1 MNSLNTTQRKMF
13 LRGPSL
19 SVRFILFTSMCI
31 ALMLLDSRYQQL
43 EKIRSAASTMVYPLR
58 VAANTPYKFSN
69 WFSNSLR
76 TRKDLRQENSQ
87 LRLSQQTSQFELQRF
102 QQLEAENHR
111 LRVLLESAQAQELN
125 LQMAEIMRVSLDPGR
140 HHVILNQGAQLGIN
154 KGQVVIDAEG
164 LMGQIIRTDLL
175 QSEAVLITDS
185 NHVTPIEVNRN
196 GLRNIAYGNGDDK
209 LLHLPYF
216 AQNSELKEGDLLV
229 TSGLG
234 GRFPVGIP
242 VAKIMKI
249 NRDPSKTFLDVYAE
263 PIAALDQSRLVAVV
277 KNDDNFERRKAR
289 TKIPTDT
296 NLDTTRT
303 EIAKAD
309 TTIAK
314 PIPEET
320 ETLNP
325 TNVSH

>member
-1 MNSLNTTQRKMF
+1 MF

-19 SVRFILFTSMCI
+19 TVRFLLLASLCI
-31 ALMLLDSRYQQL
+31 ALMLMDSRYRQL
-43 EKIRSAASTMVYPLR
+43 EQVRSAASTIIYPLR
-58 VAANTPYKFSN
+58 VAANSPYKFSN
-69 WFSNSLR
+69 WLATSFR
-76 TRKDLRQENSQ
+76 TRKVLSQENST
-87 LRLSQQTSQFELQRF
+87 LRIAQQHSQFELQRL

-111 LRVLLESAQAQELN
+111 LRVLLESAQAQELD

-164 LMGQIIRTDLL
+164 LMGQIIRTDPL

-216 AQNSELKEGDLLV
+216 AQNSEIQEGDLLV

-242 VAKIMKI
+242 VATIVKI
-249 NRDPSKTFLDVYAE
+249 NHDPGKTFLDVYAE

-277 KNDDNFERRKAR
+277 KNDINLERRKAR
-289 TKIPTDT
+289 TKNSND
-296 NLDTTRT
+296 NDLEKQNT
-303 EIAKAD
+303 ELATAD
-309 TTIAK
+309 IV
-314 PIPEET
+314 ESQEDLEQT
-320 ETLNP
+320 ETLNS
-325 TNVSH
+325 NNLSH

>member
-1 MNSLNTTQRKMF
+1 MF

-19 SVRFILFTSMCI
+19 TVRFLLLASLCI
-31 ALMLLDSRYQQL
+31 ALMLMDSRYRQL
-43 EKIRSAASTMVYPLR
+43 EQVRSVASTMVYPLR

-69 WFSNSLR
+69 WIATSFR

-87 LRLSQQTSQFELQRF
+87 LRTAQQHSQFELQRL

-111 LRVLLESAQAQELN
+111 LRVLLESAQAQELD

-164 LMGQIIRTDLL
+164 LMGQIIRTDPL

-216 AQNSELKEGDLLV
+216 AQNSEIKEDDLLV

-242 VAKIMKI
+242 VAKIVKI
-249 NRDPSKTFLDVYAE
+249 NRDPGKTFLDVYAE

-277 KNDDNFERRKAR
+277 KNDINLERRKAR
-289 TKIPTDT
+289 TK
-296 NLDTTRT
+296 NLNDNDLEKQNT
-303 EIAKAD
+303 ELATAD
-309 TTIAK
+309 I
-314 PIPEET
+314 IESQEDLEQT
-320 ETLNP
+320 EMLNP
-325 TNVSH
+325 PILSQ

>member
-1 MNSLNTTQRKMF
+1 LNSLNTTQRKMF

-19 SVRFILFTSMCI
+19 SVRFLLFSILCI
-31 ALMLLDSRYQQL
+31 GLMLMDSRYRQL
-43 EKIRSAASTMVYPLR
+43 EQIRSAASTMAYPLR
-58 VAANTPYKFSN
+58 VAANMPYQFTN
-69 WFSNSLR
+69 WITNTVRS
-76 TRKDLRQENSQ
+76 RKDLRLENSE
-87 LRLSQQTSQFELQRF
+87 LRLAQQQSRFELQRL

-111 LRVLLESAQAQELN
+111 LRVLLESAKAQQLN

-164 LMGQIIRTDLL
+164 LMGQIIRTDAL

-196 GLRNIAYGNGDDK
+196 GIRNIAYGNGDDN

-216 AQNSELKEGDLLV
+216 AQNSEIQEGDLLV

-242 VAKIMKI
+242 VAEIVKIV
-249 NRDPSKTFLDVYAE
+249 RDPSKTFLEVYAE

-277 KNDDNFERRKAR
+277 KNDMNLERRKAR
-289 TKIPTDT
+289 SSKSQNKDSQS
-296 NLDTTRT
+296 TRT
-303 EIAKAD
+303 EVAQAESSENTD
-309 TTIAK
+309 N
-314 PIPEET
+314 T
-320 ETLNP
+320 ENLNS
-325 TNVSH
+325 TDISN

>member
-1 MNSLNTTQRKMF
+1 MF

-19 SVRFILFTSMCI
+19 TVRFLLLASLCI
-31 ALMLLDSRYQQL
+31 ALMLMDSRYRQL
-43 EKIRSAASTMVYPLR
+43 EQVRSVASTMVYPLR

-69 WFSNSLR
+69 WIATSFR
-76 TRKDLRQENSQ
+76 TRNDLRQENSQ
-87 LRLSQQTSQFELQRF
+87 LRTAQQHSQFELQRL

-111 LRVLLESAQAQELN
+111 LRVLLESAQAQELD

-164 LMGQIIRTDLL
+164 LMGQIIRTDPL

-216 AQNSELKEGDLLV
+216 AQNSEIKEGDLLV

-242 VAKIMKI
+242 VAKIVKI
-249 NRDPSKTFLDVYAE
+249 NRDPGKTFLDVYAE

-277 KNDDNFERRKAR
+277 KNDINLERRKAR
-289 TKIPTDT
+289 TK
-296 NLDTTRT
+296 NLNDNDLEKQNT
-303 EIAKAD
+303 ELATAD
-309 TTIAK
+309 IIESQEDLEK
-314 PIPEET
+314 T
-320 ETLNP
+320 EMLNP
-325 TNVSH
+325 PILSQ

>member
-1 MNSLNTTQRKMF
+1 MF
-13 LRGPSL
+13 LSGPSL
-19 SVRFILFTSMCI
+19 TVRFFLLASLCI
-31 ALMLLDSRYQQL
+31 ALMLMDSRYRQL
-43 EKIRSAASTMVYPLR
+43 EQARSAASTLVYPLR
-58 VAANTPYKFSN
+58 AAANMPYQFSN
-69 WFSNSLR
+69 WISNSFR

-87 LRLSQQTSQFELQRF
+87 LRTAQQYSQFELQRL
-102 QQLEAENHR
+102 QQLQAENHR

-140 HHVILNQGAQLGIN
+140 HHIILNQGAQLGIN

-164 LMGQIIRTDLL
+164 LMGQIIRTDPL

-216 AQNSELKEGDLLV
+216 AQNSEIQEGDLLV

-242 VAKIMKI
+242 VAEIVKIK
-249 NRDPSKTFLDVYAE
+249 RDPSKTFLEVYAE

-277 KNDDNFERRKAR
+277 KNDDNLERRKAR
-289 TKIPTDT
+289 TKTTDDKDL
-296 NLDTTRT
+296 NTTRT
-303 EIAKAD
+303 ELAKAE
-309 TTIAK
+309 IIEAQENSEK
-314 PIPEET
+314 T
-320 ETLNP
+320 ETLNS

>member
-1 MNSLNTTQRKMF
+1 MF

-19 SVRFILFTSMCI
+19 TVRFLLLASLCI
-31 ALMLLDSRYQQL
+31 ALMLMDSRYRQL
-43 EKIRSAASTMVYPLR
+43 EQVRSVASTMVYPLR

-69 WFSNSLR
+69 WIATSFR

-87 LRLSQQTSQFELQRF
+87 LRTAQQHSQFELQRL

-111 LRVLLESAQAQELN
+111 LRVLLESAQAQELD

-164 LMGQIIRTDLL
+164 LMGQIIRTDPL

-216 AQNSELKEGDLLV
+216 AQNSEIKEGDLLV

-242 VAKIMKI
+242 VAKIVKI
-249 NRDPSKTFLDVYAE
+249 NRDPGKTFLDVYAE

-277 KNDDNFERRKAR
+277 KNDINLERRKAR
-289 TKIPTDT
+289 TK
-296 NLDTTRT
+296 NLNDNDLEKQNT
-303 EIAKAD
+303 ELATAD
-309 TTIAK
+309 I
-314 PIPEET
+314 IESQEDLEQT
-320 ETLNP
+320 EMLNP
-325 TNVSH
+325 PILSQ

>member
-1 MNSLNTTQRKMF
+1 MF

-19 SVRFILFTSMCI
+19 TVRFLLLVSLCI
-31 ALMLLDSRYQQL
+31 ALMLMDSRYRQL
-43 EKIRSAASTMVYPLR
+43 EQVRSAASTMVYPVR

-69 WFSNSLR
+69 WIAKSFR

-87 LRLSQQTSQFELQRF
+87 LRTAQQHSQFELQRLR
-102 QQLEAENHR
+102 QLEAENHR
-111 LRVLLESAQAQELN
+111 LRVLLESAQAQELD

-164 LMGQIIRTDLL
+164 LMGQIIRTDPL

-196 GLRNIAYGNGDDK
+196 GLRNIAYGNGDDN

-216 AQNSELKEGDLLV
+216 AQNSEIQEGDLLV

-242 VAKIMKI
+242 VAKIVKI
-249 NRDPSKTFLDVYAE
+249 KRDPSQTFLDVYAE

-277 KNDDNFERRKAR
+277 KNDVNLERRKAR
-289 TKIPTDT
+289 TKNPNNKDLEKQ
-296 NLDTTRT
+296 NT
-303 EIAKAD
+303 ELAKAD
-309 TTIAK
+309 IVDAQ
-314 PIPEET
+314 ENSEQT
-320 ETLNP
+320 ETQNTP
-325 TNVSH
+325 QVSH

>member
-1 MNSLNTTQRKMF
+1 MF

-19 SVRFILFTSMCI
+19 TVRFLLLASLCI
-31 ALMLLDSRYQQL
+31 ALMLMDSRYRQL
-43 EKIRSAASTMVYPLR
+43 EQVRSVASTMVYPLR

-69 WFSNSLR
+69 WIATSFRSRN
-76 TRKDLRQENSQ
+76 DLRQENSQ
-87 LRLSQQTSQFELQRF
+87 LRTAQQHSQFELQRL

-111 LRVLLESAQAQELN
+111 LRVLLESAQAQELD

-164 LMGQIIRTDLL
+164 LMGQIIRTDPL

-216 AQNSELKEGDLLV
+216 AQNSEIKEGDLLV

-242 VAKIMKI
+242 VAKIVKI
-249 NRDPSKTFLDVYAE
+249 NRDPGKTFLDVYAE

-277 KNDDNFERRKAR
+277 KNDINLERRKAR
-289 TKIPTDT
+289 TK
-296 NLDTTRT
+296 NLNDNDLEKQNT
-303 EIAKAD
+303 ELATAD
-309 TTIAK
+309 I
-314 PIPEET
+314 IESQEDLEQT
-320 ETLNP
+320 EMLNP
-325 TNVSH
+325 PILSQ

>member
-1 MNSLNTTQRKMF
+1 MF
-13 LRGPSL
+13 LSGPSL
-19 SVRFILFTSMCI
+19 TIRFILFGCLCI
-31 ALMLLDSRYQQL
+31 ALMLMDSRYKQL
-43 EKIRSAASTMVYPLR
+43 EKARSAASTMIYPLR
-58 VAANTPYKFSN
+58 VAANMPYQISN
-69 WFSNSLR
+69 WLTDSFR
-76 TRKDLRQENSQ
+76 TRKNLRQENSQ
-87 LRLSQQTSQFELQRF
+87 LRTTQQYSQFELQRL

-140 HHVILNQGAQLGIN
+140 HHIILNQGAQLGIN

-216 AQNSELKEGDLLV
+216 AQNSDIEEGDLLV

-242 VAKIMKI
+242 VAEIVKIK
-249 NRDPSKTFLDVYAE
+249 RDPSKTFLEVYAE

-289 TKIPTDT
+289 TKTTDDK
-296 NLDTTRT
+296 NLNKTRT
-303 EIAKAD
+303 ELAIVESTD
-309 TTIAK
+309 TQKNSENA
-314 PIPEET
+314 
-320 ETLNP
+320 ETLNS

>member
-1 MNSLNTTQRKMF
+1 MF

-19 SVRFILFTSMCI
+19 TVRFLLLASLCI
-31 ALMLLDSRYQQL
+31 ALMLMDSRYRQL
-43 EKIRSAASTMVYPLR
+43 EQVRSVASTMVYPLR

-69 WFSNSLR
+69 WIATSFR
-76 TRKDLRQENSQ
+76 TRNDLRQENSQ
-87 LRLSQQTSQFELQRF
+87 LRTAQQHSQFELQRL

-111 LRVLLESAQAQELN
+111 LRVLLESAQAQELD

-164 LMGQIIRTDLL
+164 LMGQIIRTDPL

-216 AQNSELKEGDLLV
+216 AQNSEIKEGDLLV

-242 VAKIMKI
+242 VAKIVKI
-249 NRDPSKTFLDVYAE
+249 NRDPGKTFLDVYAE

-277 KNDDNFERRKAR
+277 KNDINLERRKAR
-289 TKIPTDT
+289 TK
-296 NLDTTRT
+296 NLNDNDLEKQNT
-303 EIAKAD
+303 ELATAD
-309 TTIAK
+309 I
-314 PIPEET
+314 IESQEDLEQT
-320 ETLNP
+320 EMLNP
-325 TNVSH
+325 PILSQ

>member
-1 MNSLNTTQRKMF
+1 MF

-19 SVRFILFTSMCI
+19 TVRFLLLASLCI
-31 ALMLLDSRYQQL
+31 ALMLMDSRYRQL
-43 EKIRSAASTMVYPLR
+43 EQVRSAASTIIYPLR
-58 VAANTPYKFSN
+58 VAANSPYKFSN
-69 WFSNSLR
+69 WLATSFR
-76 TRKDLRQENSQ
+76 TRKVLSQENST
-87 LRLSQQTSQFELQRF
+87 LRIAQQHSQFELQRL

-111 LRVLLESAQAQELN
+111 LRVLLESAQAQELD

-164 LMGQIIRTDLL
+164 LMGQIIRTDPL

-216 AQNSELKEGDLLV
+216 AQNSEIKEGDLLV

-242 VAKIMKI
+242 VAKIVKI
-249 NRDPSKTFLDVYAE
+249 NRDPGKTFLDVYAE

-277 KNDDNFERRKAR
+277 KNDINLERRKAR
-289 TKIPTDT
+289 TKNSND
-296 NLDTTRT
+296 NDLEKQNT
-303 EIAKAD
+303 ELATAD
-309 TTIAK
+309 IV
-314 PIPEET
+314 ESQEDLEQT
-320 ETLNP
+320 ETLNS
-325 TNVSH
+325 TNPSH